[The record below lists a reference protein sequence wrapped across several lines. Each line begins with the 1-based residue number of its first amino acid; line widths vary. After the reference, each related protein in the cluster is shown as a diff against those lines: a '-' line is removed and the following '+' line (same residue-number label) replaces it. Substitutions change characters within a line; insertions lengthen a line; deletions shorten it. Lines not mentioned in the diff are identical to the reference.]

1 MLAVG
6 MLISGKPQDL
16 KKVAHDCIM
25 GLDEESK
32 EEERNGSCNKC
43 KDRITVASLV
53 DILIY

>member
-16 KKVAHDCIM
+16 KKVARDCIM
-25 GLDEESK
+25 GLEEESK
-32 EEERNGSCNKC
+32 EERNSSCNKC
-43 KDRITVASLV
+43 KARITVASLV